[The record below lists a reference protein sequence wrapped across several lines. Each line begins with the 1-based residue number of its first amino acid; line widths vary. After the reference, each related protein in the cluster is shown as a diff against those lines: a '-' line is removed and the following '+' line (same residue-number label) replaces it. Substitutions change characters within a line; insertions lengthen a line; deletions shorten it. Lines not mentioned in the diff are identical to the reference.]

1 MKKTLRRMI
10 CLLLAICMLPLGGL
24 TAWAADVDT
33 VEPEDT
39 YVADGVTYYNVKS
52 ENFGTN
58 TKQFI
63 HDLLLTNHSSLSG
76 DANSIS
82 EIWKYL
88 SWYIMDAVGTGTE
101 DSDYKEDM
109 DDLLGRLLTWS
120 NDTVMKGEMYYGDND
135 DIDLFGSRTGEEF
148 KLYSTG
154 IQYANSISSAAQ
166 FMENRIYRECIDAGS
181 DQDGQDEVREV
192 IAHNSTLAEYDD
204 EQTTFYFLAATHLV
218 DDYTNEG
225 DYQAVGMIFSDFS
238 VDALFPE
245 DDGHYY
251 TRTESAEDFTEELLT
266 ASSVRNLT
274 SKEVTASQSV
284 STSYSVSSTS
294 SVSGSETISYGQGI
308 KIGNKI
314 NIISKKWEL
323 NIEVHADFGQ
333 AYSTGWGTSESV
345 SDSQSTS
352 YNVSVTLPPDTAVML
367 TQKKARN
374 IETITYQ
381 SPVVLNFTVIVVEY
395 AKDPSSDNDSLAT
408 TKILAEYSTNARSRL
423 HEFAVINQAFGDPH
437 ANYIRWVDMSAE
449 ARTFATLAAT
459 HAPFSPVGAVME
471 TQLDYLSTEVAG
483 MAALYPLTK
492 IYTVRDHYNYETD
505 GISKLDQIEILEY
518 NLNPGDY
525 IYVDNIPLVGFNTSL
540 RPFLAF
546 HGRKGYWQVV
556 DAKGNVVE
564 DSPIAYMETDPVS
577 NTPRMVAGEQ
587 TGTMYLKYFIDE
599 TAYKLADGQYCV
611 NDDLLKTATIEINVQ
626 DEPFTDGTIRVTGEL
641 AHVVGDSP
649 LNIDEV
655 LKTVV
660 MDSTDKQVNRAV
672 TWEAQ
677 ELESAGILVA
687 DNQIS
692 FTKEGT
698 FHIRARVGD
707 VYSDWIEVTA
717 LPAREMASI
726 AVPERLVLNHEAG
739 SASIN
744 LDALA
749 VSIKD
754 QYGDAMD
761 PASQSLT
768 WNCDSAAAVIDGST
782 ITFTE
787 SGTYRITASY
797 GNITSS
803 PMQITIVSDEAI
815 VESAVSSEAV
825 ISGRGGEI
833 TLSLKGAK
841 LPDGI
846 MLTDAEH
853 GISAITTGTEIEQY
867 AMITLP
873 ANYTAEDVVY
883 NFTNELTDDVITV
896 TVKGVAIDA
905 DYSVSLKQSNV
916 TAKVGETFTVA
927 MAIDSA
933 DKTSY
938 NACHIDLAYDN
949 SVLEFVGA
957 DIGNEEHE
965 VVNDPDAGTITLSC
979 YGSAMDLGNINL
991 TFKAISTGVGNIE
1004 LLYHPGVDS
1013 AENADE
1019 NDLPPAELLN
1029 TTVTVDTNKLTVT
1042 ISDDFIGESS
1052 VNAGD
1057 SYTFTAKDT
1066 HYDYDI
1072 TVMMGEKDVSES
1084 LVDNGDGSYTVN
1096 NVTANLVVTN
1106 TKSPKTYTVVI
1117 DGTGKDDVTN
1127 AAETAT
1133 YLTDY
1138 TFTINKATNFNY
1150 SVNATADNKAIAVTQ
1165 NGNGSYVI
1173 AGKNVIGNLVISV
1186 TKTELPAN
1194 TTVIEFTGNGS
1205 GEVVGG
1211 TTQQATIGQDFIF
1224 EITPEVAY
1232 NYSVKAFV
1240 SGEKVEAIT
1249 KNEADGTYTIAA
1261 DYITDAGITVE
1272 VTKVRHVD
1280 ASLSVSEYVK
1290 LDGAVVYLVT
1300 CGSELAADE
1309 TLVYDGVPMY
1319 FSEQYI
1325 TFAWLVIS
1333 TSKPTVEE
1341 ISSHISTAKAVSET
1355 LKADYDVNGT
1365 GKVDENDAQLTY
1377 NMYNAVYNGFDECS
1391 VKKFLKADTNN
1402 DRKLNVNDSRAIIAW
1417 ILK

>member
-1 MKKTLRRMI
+1 MKKTLRRMT
-10 CLLLAICMLPLGGL
+10 CLLLVICMLPLGGL

-39 YVADGVTYYNVKS
+39 YVVDGVTYYNVKS
-52 ENFGTN
+52 KNFGTN

-63 HDLLLTNHSSLSG
+63 LDLLLTNHSSLSG
-76 DANSIS
+76 DANSVS

-101 DSDYKEDM
+101 DHNYKEDM
-109 DDLLGRLLTWS
+109 DEMLGKLLTW
-120 NDTVMKGEMYYGDND
+120 NDDSVMKGEKYFGSNGGSNY
-135 DIDLFGSRTGEEF
+135 IGSRTGEEF

-154 IQYANSISSAAQ
+154 LQYANSISTAAQ
-166 FMENRIYRECIDAGS
+166 FMEDRIYQECIDAGC
-181 DQDGQDEVREV
+181 DQDGEDEVEDV

-204 EQTTFYFLAATHLV
+204 EQTVFYFLAATHLI

-245 DDGHYY
+245 DDGKYY
-251 TRTESAEDFTEELLT
+251 ARTESADDFNEEILT
-266 ASSVRNLT
+266 ASNVRNLT
-274 SKEVTASQSV
+274 SKEVTASQNV
-284 STSYSVSSTS
+284 STSYSLSSTS
-294 SVSGSETISYGQGI
+294 SVSGSETISYGQSV
-308 KIGNKI
+308 KIGTE
-314 NIISKKWEL
+314 ISLIPDKWKVNLE
-323 NIEVHADFGQ
+323 IGASFGQ
-333 AYSTGWGTSESV
+333 AYSTGWGTSESI
-345 SDSQSTS
+345 SESQSTS

-367 TQKKARN
+367 TQKNARN

-381 SPVVLNFTVIVVEY
+381 CPVVLNFTVIMVEY
-395 AKDPSSDNDSLAT
+395 AKDPSSANDSKAT
-408 TKILAEYSTNARSRL
+408 TKILAEYSANARAGL
-423 HEFAVINQAFGDPH
+423 HEYAIKNKTFGDPH
-437 ANYIRWVDMSAE
+437 ANYIRWADMSAD
-449 ARTFATLAAT
+449 ARNFATLAAT
-459 HAPFSPVGAVME
+459 YAPFSPTGAVME
-471 TQLDYLSTEVAG
+471 TQLDYVSTEVAG
-483 MAALYPLTK
+483 MAALHPLTK

-556 DAKGNVVE
+556 DDKGNVVE

-626 DEPFTDGTIRVTGEL
+626 DEAFTEGTIRVTGDL
-641 AHVVGDSP
+641 AHVVGDAP

-692 FTKEGT
+692 FTQEGT
-698 FHIRARVGD
+698 FHIRAKVGD

-717 LPAREMASI
+717 LPAREVTSI
-726 AVPERLVLNHEAG
+726 ALPQRIVLNHEAG
-739 SASIN
+739 SASLSLN
-744 LDALA
+744 ELPF
-749 VSIKD
+749 SIAD
-754 QYGDAMD
+754 QYGDSMNTEK
-761 PASQSLT
+761 QFIT

-797 GNITSS
+797 GDITSN
-803 PMQITIVSDEAI
+803 PMQITIVSDEAN

-833 TLSLKGAK
+833 TLSLKGTK
-841 LPDGI
+841 LPEGI
-846 MLTDAEH
+846 LLKDAEH

-883 NFTNELTDDVITV
+883 HFTNDLTDDVITV
-896 TVKGVAIDA
+896 TVKGVAVDA

-991 TFKAISTGVGNIE
+991 TFKAISTGIGNIE

-1042 ISDDFIGESS
+1042 VSDDFIGESS

-1072 TVMMGEKDVSES
+1072 TVMMGEEDVSES
-1084 LVDNGDGSYTVN
+1084 LIDNGDGSYTVN
-1096 NVTANLVVTN
+1096 NVTANLVITS
-1106 TKSPKTYTVVI
+1106 TKSPKTYTVEI

-1138 TFTINKATNFNY
+1138 TFTINKAANFNY
-1150 SVNATADNKAIAVTQ
+1150 SVNATADNKIIAVTQ

-1173 AGKNVIGNLVISV
+1173 AGKDVIGNLVISV

-1194 TTVIEFTGNGS
+1194 TTVVEFTGNGS

-1211 TTQQATIGQDFIF
+1211 TNQLAPIGQDFIF
-1224 EITPEVAY
+1224 EITPEAGY

-1240 SGEKVEAIT
+1240 SGEEVEAIT
-1249 KNEADGTYTIAA
+1249 KNETDGTYTIAA

-1280 ASLSVSEYVK
+1280 ASLSISEYVK

-1309 TLVYDGVPMY
+1309 TLVYDGEPMY
-1319 FSEQYI
+1319 FSEQYDA
-1325 TFAWLVIS
+1325 FAWLVIS
-1333 TSKPTVEE
+1333 TSEPTVEE

-1377 NMYNAVYNGFDECS
+1377 NMYNTVYNSFDECS
-1391 VKKFLKADTNN
+1391 VKKFLKADANN
-1402 DRKLNVNDSRAIIAW
+1402 DRELNVNDSRAIIAW

>member
-1 MKKTLRRMI
+1 MKKTLRRTI
-10 CLLLAICMLPLGGL
+10 CLLLAICMLPLGSL
-24 TAWAADVDT
+24 TAWSADVDT

-76 DANSIS
+76 NANSVS
-82 EIWKYL
+82 EVWKFL

-109 DDLLGRLLTWS
+109 DDMLGKLLTW
-120 NDTVMKGEMYYGDND
+120 GND
-135 DIDLFGSRTGEEF
+135 DIMKYRYYRDSLLGSRTGEYF

-154 IQYANSISSAAQ
+154 LQYANSISAAAQ
-166 FMENRIYRECIDAGS
+166 LMEDRIYQECIDAGS
-181 DQDGQDEVREV
+181 DQDGEDEVEEV
-192 IAHNSTLAEYDD
+192 IAHNSTLADYDD
-204 EQTTFYFLAATHLV
+204 EQTVFYFLAATHLI

-225 DYQAVGMIFSDFS
+225 DYQAVGTIFSDFY

-245 DDGHYY
+245 DDGKYY
-251 TRTESAEDFTEELLT
+251 TRIESDDSYAEETLT
-266 ASSVRNLT
+266 ASNVRNLT
-274 SKEVTASQSV
+274 SKEVTASQNV

-294 SVSGSETISYGQGI
+294 SVSGSETISFGQSLKLGL
-308 KIGNKI
+308 KIVSL
-314 NIISKKWEL
+314 SKTVEGSFEL
-323 NIEVHADFGQ
+323 GFNFGQ
-333 AYSTGWGTSESV
+333 AYSTGWGTSESM
-345 SDSQSTS
+345 SESQSTS
-352 YNVSVTLPPDTAVML
+352 YNVSVALPPDTAVML
-367 TQKKARN
+367 TQKSARN

-381 SPVVLNFTVIVVEY
+381 SPVVLNFTVTMVEY
-395 AKDPSSDNDSLAT
+395 AKDPSSANDSEAT
-408 TKILAEYSTNARSRL
+408 TKILANYSRAGLYEYAIKNKT
-423 HEFAVINQAFGDPH
+423 FGDPQ
-437 ANYIRWVDMSAE
+437 ANNIRWADMSAD
-449 ARTFATLAAT
+449 AQNFATLAAT

-471 TQLDYLSTEVAG
+471 TQLDTVSTEVAG
-483 MAALYPLTK
+483 MAALHPLTR
-492 IYTVRDHYNYETD
+492 IYTVRDHYDYETD

-540 RPFLAF
+540 RPFLGF
-546 HGRKGYWQVV
+546 NGRKGYWQVV
-556 DAKGNVVE
+556 DATGNVVE

-599 TAYKLADGQYCV
+599 TVYRLANGELCG
-611 NDDLLKTATIEINVQ
+611 NEDLLKTAIIEINVQ
-626 DEPFTDGTIRVTGEL
+626 DEPFTEGTIRVTGEL
-641 AHVVGDSP
+641 AHVVGDAP

-660 MDSTDKQVNRAV
+660 MDSTGKQMNRAV

-677 ELESAGILVA
+677 ELESAGVLVA

-692 FTKEGT
+692 FTQDGT

-707 VYSDWIEVTA
+707 VCSDWIEVTA
-717 LPAREMASI
+717 LPAREVTSI
-726 AVPERLVLNHEAG
+726 ALPQRMVLNHEAG

-744 LDALA
+744 LNELPF
-749 VSIKD
+749 SIAD
-754 QYGDAMD
+754 QYGDSMNTEK
-761 PASQSLT
+761 QFVT

-797 GNITSS
+797 GNITSN
-803 PMQITIVSDEAI
+803 PMQVTIVSDEAN

-825 ISGRGGEI
+825 ISGRGGEV
-833 TLSLKGAK
+833 TLSLKGTK
-841 LPDGI
+841 LPEGI
-846 MLTDAEH
+846 ILMDAEH

-867 AMITLP
+867 AIITLP

-883 NFTNELTDDVITV
+883 HFTNDLTDDVITV
-896 TVKGVAIDA
+896 TVKGIAIDA

-916 TAKVGETFTVA
+916 AAKVGETFTVA

-938 NACHIDLAYDN
+938 NACHIDLTYDN

-957 DIGNEEHE
+957 DIGNEEHK
-965 VVNDPDAGTITLSC
+965 VVNDPDAGTITLSS

-991 TFKAISTGVGNIE
+991 TFKAISTGIGNID
-1004 LLYHPGVDS
+1004 LLYAGVDS

-1029 TTVTVDTNKLTVT
+1029 TTLTVNTNKLTVT

-1072 TVMMGEKDVSES
+1072 TVMMGEEDVSES
-1084 LVDNGDGSYTVN
+1084 LIDNGDGSYTVN
-1096 NVTANLVVTN
+1096 NVTANLVITN
-1106 TKSPKTYTVVI
+1106 TKSPKTYTVEI

-1173 AGKNVIGNLVISV
+1173 AGKDVIGDLVISV
-1186 TKTELPAN
+1186 TKTELSAN
-1194 TTVIEFTGNGS
+1194 TTVIEFIGNGS
-1205 GEVVGG
+1205 GEVVNG
-1211 TTQQATIGQDFIF
+1211 TSQLATIGQDFIF
-1224 EITPEVAY
+1224 EITPEAGY
-1232 NYSVKAFV
+1232 NYIVKAFV
-1240 SGEKVEAIT
+1240 SGEEVEAIT
-1249 KNEADGTYTIAA
+1249 KNETDGTYTIAA

-1272 VTKVRHVD
+1272 VTKVRQVD
-1280 ASLSVSEYVK
+1280 ASLSISEYVK

-1319 FSEQYI
+1319 FSEQYNS
-1325 TFAWLVIS
+1325 FAWLVIS
-1333 TSKPTVEE
+1333 TSEPTVEE

-1377 NMYNAVYNGFDECS
+1377 NMYNAVYNSFDECS

>member
-1 MKKTLRRMI
+1 MKKTLRRTI
-10 CLLLAICMLPLGGL
+10 CLLLAICMLPLGSL
-24 TAWAADVDT
+24 TAWSADVDT

-76 DANSIS
+76 NANSVS
-82 EIWKYL
+82 EVWKFL

-109 DDLLGRLLTWS
+109 DDMLGKLLTW
-120 NDTVMKGEMYYGDND
+120 GDD
-135 DIDLFGSRTGEEF
+135 DIMKYRYYRDSLLGSRTGEYF

-154 IQYANSISSAAQ
+154 LQYANSISAAAQ
-166 FMENRIYRECIDAGS
+166 LMEDRIYQECIDAGS
-181 DQDGQDEVREV
+181 DQDGEDEVEEV
-192 IAHNSTLAEYDD
+192 IAHNSTLADYDD
-204 EQTTFYFLAATHLV
+204 EQTVFYFLAATHLI

-225 DYQAVGMIFSDFS
+225 DYQAVGTIFSDFY

-245 DDGHYY
+245 DDGKYY
-251 TRTESAEDFTEELLT
+251 TRIESDDSYAEETLT
-266 ASSVRNLT
+266 ASNVRNLT
-274 SKEVTASQSV
+274 SKEVTASQNV

-294 SVSGSETISYGQGI
+294 SVSGSETISFGQSLKLGL
-308 KIGNKI
+308 KIVSL
-314 NIISKKWEL
+314 SKTVEGSF
-323 NIEVHADFGQ
+323 EVGFNFGQ
-333 AYSTGWGTSESV
+333 AYSTGWGTSESM
-345 SDSQSTS
+345 SESQSTS
-352 YNVSVTLPPDTAVML
+352 YNVSVALPPDTAVML
-367 TQKKARN
+367 TQKSARN

-381 SPVVLNFTVIVVEY
+381 SPVVLNFTVTMVEY
-395 AKDPSSDNDSLAT
+395 AKDPSSANDSKAT
-408 TKILAEYSTNARSRL
+408 TKILANYSRAGLYEYAIKNKT
-423 HEFAVINQAFGDPH
+423 FGDPQ
-437 ANYIRWVDMSAE
+437 ANNIRWADMSAD
-449 ARTFATLAAT
+449 AQNFATLAAT

-471 TQLDYLSTEVAG
+471 TQLDTVSTEVAG
-483 MAALYPLTK
+483 MAALHPLTR

-540 RPFLAF
+540 RPFLGF
-546 HGRKGYWQVV
+546 NGRKGYWQVV
-556 DAKGNVVE
+556 DATGNVVE

-599 TAYKLADGQYCV
+599 TVYRLANGELCG
-611 NDDLLKTATIEINVQ
+611 NEDLLKTAIIEINVQ
-626 DEPFTDGTIRVTGEL
+626 DEPFTEGTIRVTGEL
-641 AHVVGDSP
+641 AHVVGDAP

-660 MDSTDKQVNRAV
+660 MDSTGKQMNRAV

-677 ELESAGILVA
+677 ELESAGVLVA

-692 FTKEGT
+692 FTQDGT

-707 VYSDWIEVTA
+707 VCSDWIEVTA
-717 LPAREMASI
+717 LPAREVTSI
-726 AVPERLVLNHEAG
+726 ALPQRMVLNHEAG

-744 LDALA
+744 LNELPF
-749 VSIKD
+749 SIAD
-754 QYGDAMD
+754 QYGDSMNTEK
-761 PASQSLT
+761 QFVT

-797 GNITSS
+797 GNITSN
-803 PMQITIVSDEAI
+803 PMQVTIVSDEAN

-833 TLSLKGAK
+833 TLSLKGTK
-841 LPDGI
+841 LPEGI
-846 MLTDAEH
+846 ILMDAEH

-867 AMITLP
+867 AIITLP

-883 NFTNELTDDVITV
+883 HFTNDLTDDVITV
-896 TVKGVAIDA
+896 TVKGIAIDA

-916 TAKVGETFTVA
+916 AAKVGETFTVA

-938 NACHIDLAYDN
+938 NACHIDLTYDN

-957 DIGNEEHE
+957 DIGNEEHK
-965 VVNDPDAGTITLSC
+965 VVNDPDAGTITLSS

-991 TFKAISTGVGNIE
+991 TFKAISTGIGNID
-1004 LLYHPGVDS
+1004 LLYAGVDS

-1029 TTVTVDTNKLTVT
+1029 TTLTVNTNKLTVT

-1072 TVMMGEKDVSES
+1072 TVMMGEEDVSES
-1084 LVDNGDGSYTVN
+1084 LIDNGDGSYTVN
-1096 NVTANLVVTN
+1096 NVTANLVITN
-1106 TKSPKTYTVVI
+1106 TKSPKTYTVEI

-1173 AGKNVIGNLVISV
+1173 AGKDVIGDLVISV
-1186 TKTELPAN
+1186 TKTELSAN
-1194 TTVIEFTGNGS
+1194 TTVIEFIGNGS
-1205 GEVVGG
+1205 GEVVNG
-1211 TTQQATIGQDFIF
+1211 TSQPATIGQDFIF
-1224 EITPEVAY
+1224 EITPEAGY
-1232 NYSVKAFV
+1232 NYIVKAFV
-1240 SGEKVEAIT
+1240 SGEEVEAIT
-1249 KNEADGTYTIAA
+1249 KNETDGTYTIAA

-1272 VTKVRHVD
+1272 VTKVRQVD
-1280 ASLSVSEYVK
+1280 ASLSISEYVK

-1319 FSEQYI
+1319 FSEQYNS
-1325 TFAWLVIS
+1325 FAWLVIS
-1333 TSKPTVEE
+1333 TSEPTVEE

-1377 NMYNAVYNGFDECS
+1377 NMYNAVYNSFDECS